1 MDNKIT
7 QTMVAENEIV
17 KVVTELEN
25 RVALIMPVYNE
36 SETIEMTVRELYERV
51 VDKMN
56 NVDIWVFEDGSVDGT
71 KEILEKLQDEIPNFR
86 VRMSIDRKGYP
97 KAMSDAFLSID
108 PSEYQYVVSI
118 DSDGQYAP
126 DDFFRLWQVMQS
138 RHPDIV
144 MGKRVTRKEPAYRK
158 FLSVGLRILEKIMF
172 PVKCKDVTSVMRLMK
187 VGLAH
192 EIAGEVKFSPYNF
205 WLEFTARSALKNCRV
220 LEIPISYRERSGS
233 SKVYSLSRIP
243 KIVFSEFSALRA
255 LRNEKKRKSFHTIR
269 VKGGR
274 GE

>member
-1 MDNKIT
+1 
-7 QTMVAENEIV
+7 MVQ
-17 KVVTELEN
+17 VVTELKD

-36 SETIEMTVRELYERV
+36 GETIENTVRELYERV
-51 VDKMN
+51 TSKME

-71 KEILEKLQDEIPNFR
+71 KGILEKLEEEIPNFR
-86 VRMSIDRKGYP
+86 AVMTKDRKGYP
-97 KAMSDAFLSID
+97 NAMSDAFLSID
-108 PSEYQYVVSI
+108 PGQYQYVVSI

-138 RHPDIV
+138 KHPDIV
-144 MGKRVTRKEPAYRK
+144 MGKRITRKEPAYRK
-158 FLSVGLRILEKIMF
+158 FLSKGLRILERVMF
-172 PVKCKDVTSVMRLMK
+172 PIKCNDVTSVMRLMK
-187 VGLAH
+187 VHLAH
-192 EIAGEVKFSPYNF
+192 EIAGEVKYSPYNF
-205 WLEFTARSALKNCRV
+205 WLEFTARSALKNCSIV
-220 LEIPISYRERSGS
+220 EIPIGYRERAGN

-255 LRNEKKRKSFHTIR
+255 LRNEKKGQASHTIR